1 MGFEKEFFG
10 YLGAFFLTITLIPQ
24 IYYSYRTKQMEDI
37 SKGFLFIQ
45 VLTCSCF
52 LTYGILLEEI
62 PLILANIIVLSQT
75 FLLINFKCIY
85 SYQNIQDTSPPPPI
99 PEGVCSV

>member
-45 VLTCSCF
+45 VF
-52 LTYGILLEEI
+52 R
-62 PLILANIIVLSQT
+62 
-75 FLLINFKCIY
+75 FKLY
-85 SYQNIQDTSPPPPI
+85 
-99 PEGVCSV
+99 PE